1 MHHPTALIHQGAHI
15 GTDVSIGPFAVIED
29 GVVIGDRCS
38 IAAHAQ
44 ILSGVIMGSD
54 NHVDRAAILGGAP
67 QSISFDTRIPSG
79 VRIGDHN
86 TFREHVTVHRS
97 MHEAGQTSIGNAN
110 FLMATSHV
118 GHDCTIGNRIVIA
131 NAALVAGHVD
141 IDDHCFL
148 GGGSAFHQFIRI
160 GTYAMVQG
168 NGSFSCDIPPFC
180 TAFRENA
187 VAGLNVVGLRRGG
200 FDSAEDGDS
209 MQIGVVLAV
218 CGVDDCIRAEGVD
231 CPGQRSAVAQV
242 DGILRRIR
250 WVVVVTRAY
259 LPAEGVGSADEI
271 RTEVAGSAGH
281 IEAHGSSFTIMAGLS
296 GRSADGR

>member
-15 GTDVSIGPFAVIED
+15 GSDVSIGPFAIIED

-54 NHVDRAAILGGAP
+54 NHVDRAAILGGNP
-67 QSISFDTRIPSG
+67 QSLSFDTRTPSG

-97 MHEAGQTSIGNAN
+97 MHEAGHTSIGNAN

-200 FDSAEDGDS
+200 FDSTA
-209 MQIGVVLAV
+209 
-218 CGVDDCIRAEGVD
+218 RAD
-231 CPGQRSAVAQV
+231 
-242 DGILRRIR
+242 IK
-250 WVVVVTRAY
+250 RAY
-259 LPAEGVGSADEI
+259 STVFHSPAGPVKAATAALEETSWSPPARHFLSFIAHPGSKGVARPRDQRG
-271 RTEVAGSAGH
+271 
-281 IEAHGSSFTIMAGLS
+281 
-296 GRSADGR
+296 

>member
-15 GTDVSIGPFAVIED
+15 GSDVSIGPFAIIED

-44 ILSGVIMGSD
+44 ILSGVIMGPD
-54 NHVDRAAILGGAP
+54 NHVDRAAILGGNP
-67 QSISFDTRIPSG
+67 QSLSFDTRIPSG

-86 TFREHVTVHRS
+86 TVREHVTVHRS
-97 MHEAGQTSIGNAN
+97 MHEAGHTSIGNGN

-131 NAALVAGHVD
+131 NAVLVAGHVD
-141 IDDHCFL
+141 IADHCFL

-180 TAFRENA
+180 TADGNPARA
-187 VAGLNVVGLRRGG
+187 RGLNIVGLQRAGFTRDQMRSLREAFRKVYRSGLNNAQAVEELRAGELTPEAAAFTDFVATTKRGIIPG
-200 FDSAEDGDS
+200 GKNAEDGED
-209 MQIGVVLAV
+209 
-218 CGVDDCIRAEGVD
+218 
-231 CPGQRSAVAQV
+231 
-242 DGILRRIR
+242 
-250 WVVVVTRAY
+250 
-259 LPAEGVGSADEI
+259 
-271 RTEVAGSAGH
+271 
-281 IEAHGSSFTIMAGLS
+281 
-296 GRSADGR
+296 